1 MSRES
6 TKCSTS
12 HNGRYYCNHPHNCV
26 LNSSEVT
33 NGRVRS
39 CYRLNLETCMDHST
53 SFLDRDYDYR
63 NDDDNDDDDDDDDI
77 RNSHIIITP
86 LQAAIQTAEIFH
98 GIIVGKDGVLLS
110 QNETAEEN
118 LLGKIVKEGQSRQ
131 ALKIE
136 RILDASDSGI
146 LDVRK
151 GGKLEQ
157 GLIASVPQSQLLIV
171 RGQFDDVNCLVTEGA
186 EMLRKKKTLCWLP
199 RLVLGLMSDYC
210 STKDVLNL
218 SQSCKN
224 MRQTMKGMRTVHG
237 GRTKALFKT
246 RRHRREPSKPGLRPH
261 QK

>member
-1 MSRES
+1 MSIES
-6 TKCSTS
+6 TKCSIG
-12 HNGRYYCNHPHNCV
+12 HNDRYYCNHLHSCV
-26 LNSSEVT
+26 LNSFCVT

-39 CYRLNLETCMDHST
+39 CYRLNLETCMDHSI
-53 SFLDRDYDYR
+53 SFSDSNCDYR
-63 NDDDNDDDDDDDDI
+63 DDDDDGDNDT

-98 GIIVGKDGVLLS
+98 GIVVGKDGVLLS
-110 QNETAEEN
+110 QNETAEKN

-136 RILDASDSGI
+136 QILDASDSGI

-157 GLIASVPQSQLLIV
+157 GLIASVPKSQLLIV
-171 RGQFDDVNCLVTEGA
+171 RGQFDDVSRLVLEGA
-186 EMLRKKKTLCWLP
+186 EMLREKKTLCWLP
-199 RLVLGLMSDYC
+199 RLVLGRMSDYC

-224 MRQTMKGMRTVHG
+224 LRQTMRGMKTVLR
-237 GRTKALFKT
+237 GRTKAPFKT
-246 RRHRREPSKPGLRPH
+246 RRHRREPSKPGLKPIK